1 MSINVISING
11 KNSSIDYSDFEKSA
25 QLYLKGTCSDAS
37 IFLFNNFPALTSTE
51 SSIDLLLIIAIEQK
65 EKNYFRIR
73 RNDKNDVYLYN
84 LIIPI
89 KIITNLQ
96 NEFIFKEDD
105 MIVIDNQ
112 ICEYSNEINSLK
124 YGLIDYLGDKCGFLK
139 NELFINPLIFIKNK
153 NQIAFDNYLV
163 SENLNF
169 KSLVEHI
176 SKNNQK
182 YLCSYKNWKTPVG
195 FKLINNDVERIVN
208 QASKDSATGYL
219 TKKKIDR
226 ISKQLTN
233 EKEIFNELNKSLII
247 IQGKAGTGKSSELLL
262 LMMRCLK
269 QNKNILYLT
278 YNKLLIYDIAKTV
291 KTYINSRISQEAQ
304 SFGEHPIMTLHAF
317 FYRLSKSLGVL
328 HLLSEAR
335 IRVLLSNLHHRT
347 QLSKSL
353 IDAYIQANSISVFNM
368 LNLTSIKEKIQNYR
382 ELDNAE
388 KEVGV
393 DLVNY
398 LIKNQLWNALDI
410 NSSTTKFI
418 SYKTDIIGNIEADKV
433 FLADY
438 YGVLDDTLLAINNPE
453 AYFLKYDIKNKF
465 ELLEIVV
472 KLNHKH
478 LEQDIDDN
486 IINEKSFIQTLNRK
500 VGGNKRKRTLFIDE
514 AQDCHYL
521 EKEILYSIYGTSN
534 IVIANGGKEQ
544 LIRHVELCNWEAFK
558 NKKLTIKKRKGK
570 RKTDDNTDLSQVS
583 LFELPSTNSEKSQGV
598 GDEQIYYDI
607 VKFDTGRQSY
617 RIKKNLLKFCNY
629 VAEKYDIKLGLT
641 PIETEDEGKLIFDF
655 RKSEGSNVIKN
666 DFDSF
671 LLSGDLHGCT
681 PYESLMILIDPES
694 KILRNDEHNSN
705 QKGAGVINEYG
716 NIEDSQ
722 LFRKKEWVHK
732 KTLEENLMFWDGAT
746 DDKNRLTFPSPNE
759 CRLIYYHSCR
769 GLEAW
774 AVACFNIDRFFEQKR
789 EDPDAEKFL
798 LDEEKG
804 QVMQN
809 VFISNEQRKGMFA
822 ATWALMA
829 LTRAIDT
836 MYLNF
841 NDHDSEF
848 SKLAIEYSN
857 LYSSEVV
864 VIK

>member
-51 SSIDLLLIIAIEQK
+51 SSIDLLLIIAVEQK
-65 EKNYFRIR
+65 DKNYFRIR
-73 RNDKNDVYLYN
+73 RDDKNGVYLYN

-96 NEFIFKEDD
+96 NEIISREDD
-105 MIVIDNQ
+105 TILADNQ
-112 ICEYSNEINSLK
+112 ICDYSNEISSLK
-124 YGLIDYLGDKCGFLK
+124 YGLVDYLSDKCGFLK
-139 NELFINPLIFIKNK
+139 NELFINPLIFIKNR
-153 NQIAFDNYLV
+153 NQFAFDNYLV
-163 SENLNF
+163 SENLDF
-169 KSLVEHI
+169 KSLVQHL

-182 YLCSYKNWKTPVG
+182 YLCSYKKWKTPVG
-195 FKLINNDVERIVN
+195 FTLINNDVERIVN
-208 QASKDSATGYL
+208 QASQDSTTGYL
-219 TKKKIDR
+219 TKKKIER

-269 QNKNILYLT
+269 ENKNTLYLT

-291 KTYINSRISQEAQ
+291 KTYINSRTSPDGET
-304 SFGEHPIMTLHAF
+304 FGEHPIITLHSF
-317 FYRLSKSLGVL
+317 LYRLSKSLGVL

-335 IRVLLSNLHHRT
+335 IKVLLSYLHQRT
-347 QLSKSL
+347 QLSKSI
-353 IDAYIQANSISVFNM
+353 IDAYTQSNSISVFNL
-368 LNLTSIKEKIQNYR
+368 LNLTSIKEKIQNDR
-382 ELDNAE
+382 GLNNAE

-393 DLVNY
+393 DLINY
-398 LIKNQLWNALDI
+398 IIKKQLWNAPDI
-410 NSSTTKFI
+410 NSSTEQFI
-418 SYKTDIIGNIEADKV
+418 TYKTDIIGNIEADKV

-438 YGVLDDTLLAINNPE
+438 YGVLKDTLLAINHPDE
-453 AYFLKYDIKNKF
+453 YFSKYDIKNKF

-472 KLNHKH
+472 RLNQKH
-478 LEQDIDDN
+478 LEQNIDDN

-521 EKEILYSIYGTSN
+521 EKEILYSIYGISN
-534 IVIANGGKEQ
+534 MVIANGGKEQ
-544 LIRHVELCNWEAFK
+544 LIRHVELCNWEAFN
-558 NKKLTIKKRKGK
+558 NKKLSIKPRKRK
-570 RKTDDNTDLSQVS
+570 RNTDGNVDLSQVS
-583 LFELPSTNSEKSQGV
+583 LFESPAINSETFQGIE
-598 GDEQIYYDI
+598 DEETPYDI

-617 RIKKNLLKFCNY
+617 RIKKNLLQFCNY
-629 VAEKYDIKLGLT
+629 VADKYDIKLGLT
-641 PIETEDEGKLIFDF
+641 PIETEDEGELIFDF
-655 RKSEGSNVIKN
+655 RKNEESIVIKK
-666 DFDSF
+666 DFDSI
-671 LLSGDLHGCT
+671 LLSGNLHGCT
-681 PYESLMILIDPES
+681 PYESLMILIDSES
-694 KILRNDEHNSN
+694 KILRDDGHDSN
-705 QKGAGVINEYG
+705 QTGPGVINEYG

-722 LFRKKEWVHK
+722 LLRKKEWIHK
-732 KTLEENLMFWDGAT
+732 KTLEENIMFWDGAT
-746 DDKNRLTFPSPNE
+746 DDKNRLAFPSPNE

-836 MYLNF
+836 MYLHF

-848 SKLAIEYSN
+848 SQIAIEYSN
-857 LYSSEVV
+857 LYPSEVL
-864 VIK
+864 ILK